1 MNRDPL
7 LPGDDTRQIPKYSLY
22 QAFHLYNEKADQ
34 EDLDFYTECNGSMDS
49 LLVFSGLFSAVTT
62 ALIVE
67 TYKDLK
73 PEPQVHTDRL
83 LAAILTRLGNSS
95 APTQMPEIS
104 FSPSKVAIA
113 TNILLFISL
122 CQWARNFYNGVRH
135 ISSARKRARARYE
148 RVQGKMKWK
157 LLPLI
162 SWVPMMLHIS
172 LFVFFAG
179 LSLWLWTLNLAT
191 FIFTVAVTGGGLL
204 TYLLGAAI
212 PVVDSNAPFRW
223 PLSDVIQTLAALSK
237 LQRTRSTIDIEANQT
252 ELAKLA
258 SPIFP
263 TPIQASEAAI
273 IDAGAV
279 SLDETDALVVTNLLE
294 YSDTISEIEASFNQL
309 REIVTQSSSAVRQI
323 TPEMATMFLRKAV
336 ELASS
341 CRDPSGSMF
350 DLRNM
355 ANFYRAT
362 TVLHFVEIIMQ
373 LESLNK
379 EDETLRDS
387 VQLLGKLARL
397 YFNES
402 MQHKVYQRITLGAS
416 TLCRIIVFT
425 NDKEAANQHLLKVSD
440 VFETLA
446 PMGPRR
452 PGTAPTR
459 YGWTVWDFK
468 VFQGM
473 VTAYI
478 LAFTQVV
485 EMADQMDITLSEE
498 QYAALLQ
505 GSDRLIRTTW
515 CLQIDKN
522 SNFIAI
528 VDDLERRWLALLA
541 NKVDS
546 LIGRWIQIM
555 AAALHRDATIEDGK
569 RVFRWSTKERL
580 F

>member
-1 MNRDPL
+1 MNRDSL
-7 LPGDDTRQIPKYSLY
+7 LPSDDTRQIPRYSLF

-95 APTQMPEIS
+95 APTQIPETS
-104 FSPSKVAIA
+104 FSPSKVAVA
-113 TNILLFISL
+113 TNVLLFISRCVSL
-122 CQWARNFYNGVRH
+122 LASLSAILMKQWARNFYNGVRH
-135 ISSARKRARARYE
+135 ISSARKRVRARYE

-172 LFVFFAG
+172 LFVFFTG
-179 LSLWLWTLNLAT
+179 LSLWLWTLNLTT
-191 FIFTVAVTGGGLL
+191 FIFTVAVTGGRLL
-204 TYLLGAAI
+204 AYLLGAAI
-212 PVVDSNAPFRW
+212 PVVDSTAPFRW
-223 PLSDVIQTLAALSK
+223 PLSDVIQTLAALIK

-258 SPIFP
+258 SPIFS

-336 ELASS
+336 ELTSS

-425 NDKEAANQHLLKVSD
+425 NDKEAAKQHLLEVSD

-446 PMGPRR
+446 PMGP
-452 PGTAPTR
+452 
-459 YGWTVWDFK
+459 DD
-468 VFQGM
+468 
-473 VTAYI
+473 
-478 LAFTQVV
+478 LVV
-485 EMADQMDITLSEE
+485 EMADQMDITLSEK

-515 CLQIDKN
+515 CLQIDED

-528 VDDLERRWLALLA
+528 VDDLERRWIALPA

-555 AAALHRDATIEDGK
+555 AAAIHRDATIEDGK
-569 RVFRWSTKERL
+569 RVFKWSTKECP